1 MVDVDKLTKDTI
13 NNGGL
18 LSLLYFDLHGK
29 NKEVL
34 QQLAASFVDNVL
46 KQKGVVTALG
56 DINEPLEREDLYS
69 TSIELKVLTKDF
81 SALVNLCA
89 LFSPINVE
97 ILRPSEV
104 KLSLDKAHELLVNI
118 ATEWFDIKR
127 FITERVANEKDREQL
142 KKYLENRLA
151 VGKKILE
158 EKNEHK

>member
-18 LSLLYFDLHGK
+18 LCLLYFDLHGK

-34 QQLAASFVDNVL
+34 QQLAAGFVDNVL

-56 DINEPLEREDLYS
+56 DIDEPIEREDLYS
-69 TSIELKVLTKDF
+69 TSIELKVLTRDF
-81 SALVNLCA
+81 GALVNLCA

-104 KLSLDKAHELLVNI
+104 RITLDKAHELLVNI

-127 FITERVANEKDREQL
+127 YITERVANEKDRDQL

-158 EKNEHK
+158 QKDEHK